1 MAPGS
6 ERGGEPGAARRR
18 RGALSSEPVWIPVF
32 TMRVCAYCTQGNF
45 EDSREK
51 IVRLLRAVW
60 MRKRMERQRREWEE
74 RLERIRQRL
83 DKC

>member
-1 MAPGS
+1 MLMRLVQAN
-6 ERGGEPGAARRR
+6 
-18 RGALSSEPVWIPVF
+18 F
-32 TMRVCAYCTQGNF
+32 T
-45 EDSREK
+45 ESREK

-74 RLERIRQRL
+74 RLEKIRRRL

>member
-1 MAPGS
+1 MTFMQAN
-6 ERGGEPGAARRR
+6 
-18 RGALSSEPVWIPVF
+18 F
-32 TMRVCAYCTQGNF
+32 TESQ
-45 EDSREK
+45 EK

>member
-1 MAPGS
+1 
-6 ERGGEPGAARRR
+6 
-18 RGALSSEPVWIPVF
+18 
-32 TMRVCAYCTQGNF
+32 MRVCAYCTQGNF